1 MLRLIYFLILKRSTF
16 ALFSLMDRSLTWSY
30 QLRFVSIFTPTYL
43 TPLVGYRLLPHN
55 FIFKSP
61 KFLLLRLKDYNFFF
75 CFTLIEILFEFNQL
89 TRCVKFELTS
99 LFSFLIELLRHKK
112 LVSSAKWWNLQELIA
127 WLRSFIYNKNRRGPG
142 TDPWGTLQ
150 FKVVRP
156 ESKPFMGTYWLRLG
170 RYDLN

>member
-43 TPLVGYRLLPHN
+43 TPLVGYRLLLHN

-61 KFLLLRLKDYNFFF
+61 SSFF
-75 CFTLIEILFEFNQL
+75 CLDLKITILFCFFTLIEILFEFNQL
-89 TRCVKFELTS
+89 ARCVKFELTS

-127 WLRSFIYNKNRRGPG
+127 SLRSFIYNKNRRGPG
-142 TDPWGTLQ
+142 TDPWGTPQ

-170 RYDLN
+170 R